1 MTLLRLASVGLV
13 LLAPSACATLQQI
26 GALQQVDFS
35 LRGVSQVHLAGIDF
49 TRVRSFSDLSFAE
62 AASLAAAV
70 RDRDLPLTLDLDV
83 MALNPRDNH
92 ADARL
97 VQLDWTLFLEGRET
111 VSGMVDREV
120 VLPRGEPIAVPVG
133 VSLNLVE
140 FYEGN
145 AQDLFELA
153 QSLAGVGGESKEVA
167 VEARPTVQTNLGP
180 IRYPRPIRMSTTVG
194 GSRGVSSPE

>member
-111 VSGMVDREV
+111 VSGVVDREV

-180 IRYPRPIRMSTTVG
+180 IRYPQPIRMSTTVG
-194 GSRGVSSPE
+194 GDRGASSPE

>member
-1 MTLLRLASVGLV
+1 MTLLRLASLGLV
-13 LLAPSACATLQQI
+13 LLSLSACATLQQI

-62 AASLAAAV
+62 AASLATAV

-111 VSGMVDREV
+111 VSGVVDREV

-153 QSLAGVGGESKEVA
+153 QSLAGVGGEPKEVA
-167 VEARPTVQTNLGP
+167 VEALPTVQTSLGP

-194 GSRGVSSPE
+194 GS